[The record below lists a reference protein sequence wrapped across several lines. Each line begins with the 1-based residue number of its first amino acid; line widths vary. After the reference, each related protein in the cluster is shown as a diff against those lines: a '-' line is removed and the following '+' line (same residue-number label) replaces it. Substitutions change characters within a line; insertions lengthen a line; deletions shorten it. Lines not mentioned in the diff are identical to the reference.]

1 MKRSLSEGLVYNL
14 DNITEV
20 ARKFIDKIGKNRIF
34 LFDGEMGAGKTT
46 FIAEVC
52 RLLGADDDF
61 GSPTFSLVN
70 EYADKE
76 GRPIYHFDFYRI
88 DNPQE
93 ALEIGVD
100 DYFYSGNLCFVEWPD
115 RLGNLIPEDAVV
127 VRIEENPDNSR
138 KISLHV

>member
-20 ARKFIDKIGKNRIF
+20 ARKFIDEIGKNRIF

-93 ALEIGVD
+93 ALEIGVE

-115 RLGNLIPEDAVV
+115 RLGNLIPEEAVV